1 MSNSRNLLLLPCQG
15 LCLIC
20 LPPPPPFQVLAFT
33 RAGDG
38 VVSATVTCCTE
49 ETVPGTPERVKSV
62 VYGESS
68 AILSWLPPLR
78 PNGIITKYTVYIRI
92 LDKGQEVKIVKVSSM
107 NH

>member
-1 MSNSRNLLLLPCQG
+1 MSRA
-15 LCLIC
+15 
-20 LPPPPPFQVLAFT
+20 PFQVLAFT

-92 LDKGQEVKIVKVSSM
+92 LDKGQEVKIVKVSAR